1 MAAETELNATLPT
14 FWELLA
20 EKLARQPELLAVAR
34 RNCARWL
41 GEGHSAPQRLRAWD
55 ELLAAAEQNE
65 AGRRRLREVLAGA
78 NEADERLRE
87 FHPFARNFDPRRTA
101 AGAGI
106 MRLPALKHLLGAVQS
121 LSPAPNGF
129 ACWGPARLLASFPEL
144 GEAGGPLELSFDAD
158 LLVEWQDLSD
168 YEHRDTTLIR

>member
-1 MAAETELNATLPT
+1 MTIALNTTSMAFQLARVAAFSFSRSILNQIAPINRLTSLLAEYPRRLTMAAETEMNATLPT

-34 RNCARWL
+34 GNCARWL

-87 FHPFARNFDPRRTA
+87 FHPFAGILTREERR
-101 AGAGI
+101 
-106 MRLPALKHLLGAVQS
+106 Q
-121 LSPAPNGF
+121 
-129 ACWGPARLLASFPEL
+129 AREL
-144 GEAGGPLELSFDAD
+144 CG
-158 LLVEWQDLSD
+158 
-168 YEHRDTTLIR
+168 YRH

>member
-1 MAAETELNATLPT
+1 VAQLYADFSLLFPRSILNQIASINRLTSLLAEYPRRLTMAAETEVNATLPT

-34 RNCARWL
+34 GNCARWL

-87 FHPFARNFDPRRTA
+87 FHPFAGILTREERR
-101 AGAGI
+101 
-106 MRLPALKHLLGAVQS
+106 Q
-121 LSPAPNGF
+121 
-129 ACWGPARLLASFPEL
+129 AREL
-144 GEAGGPLELSFDAD
+144 CG
-158 LLVEWQDLSD
+158 
-168 YEHRDTTLIR
+168 YRH